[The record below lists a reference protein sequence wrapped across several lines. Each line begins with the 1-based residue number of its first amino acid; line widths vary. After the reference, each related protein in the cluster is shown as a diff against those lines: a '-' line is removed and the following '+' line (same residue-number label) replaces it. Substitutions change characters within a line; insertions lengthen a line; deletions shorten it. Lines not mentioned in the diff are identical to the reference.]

1 MNRLRKA
8 RKYRRAASETM
19 AESNSVGDKF
29 RQLCSWVGIFPSFGV
44 RRSAFGVQR
53 SAFGVQRHADTF
65 LLRARGWAE
74 RRETNARRGFC
85 ARDALEVGPGLES
98 EPTGVDHG
106 RKRTYLSIIR
116 LSGVVEIA
124 ARYSNP
130 IFRSFDLGLKIT
142 KITVCFQLWI
152 PFAHRQEPTQ
162 RAGDCVLCLFKLS
175 KLFGVS
181 GSLRRIDRYLGCVCT
196 GVDDVGQCRL
206 LEISSSLD
214 RPYKVGY
221 QIRSPLILCL
231 HLRPGRIDRRGGPHQ
246 PIVATRESQDEAD
259 NHNKYYSQATETEN
273 DGFVHGVIKIS
284 KHWRTENTGLCPRAA
299 CTPAFR
305 LRILAKTGSRGN

>member
-1 MNRLRKA
+1 MK
-8 RKYRRAASETM
+8 
-19 AESNSVGDKF
+19 
-29 RQLCSWVGIFPSFGV
+29 IFP
-44 RRSAFGVQR
+44 AFTVGL
-53 SAFGVQRHADTF
+53 ADTPARRFADAF
-65 LLRARGWAE
+65 LLRARGRAE
-74 RRETNARRGFC
+74 RRETNARRGFG
-85 ARDALEVGPGLES
+85 ARDALEVGLGLEP
-98 EPTGVDHG
+98 EPTRVDHG
-106 RKRTYLSIIR
+106 RKRTHLSIIR
-116 LSGVVEIA
+116 LNGVVEIP

-130 IFRSFDLGLKIT
+130 IFRSFDLGLEIT
-142 KITVCFQLWI
+142 KITVRFQLWI
-152 PFAHRQEPTQ
+152 PFAHRQQPTQ
-162 RAGDCVLCLFKLS
+162 RAGEGVLCLFKLS

-206 LEISSSLD
+206 LEISSSLN

-221 QIRSPLILCL
+221 QIRPPLILCL

-273 DGFVHGVIKIS
+273 DGFVHGIIKTS

-299 CTPAFR
+299 CTLAFR